1 MDFQALSTPFRASEG
16 PECPLGYRS
25 PLKIGMGFS
34 KLKTAA
40 LHLVKKLLTHIALD
54 AAFYKMSG
62 FDLCDQL
69 SSTPTADFLSLPRSS
84 VMLKDPLCTG
94 TSLASSSA
102 GREVLSK
109 AGARPLGQDADDQS
123 KRPNR
128 RAKLKASQAMRK
140 DGAAAA
146 VALRIL
152 ETCEAARSPSI
163 STTDLPHATTGFVG
177 RSDRADCKAFAS
189 GSHGLPTLIDNIT
202 QAECMRLLDPQ
213 CSQRALVDVHDR
225 VFAVKVKQPSEGW
238 AAIYTRAENAFAVI
252 AAYYALEPHRRGHFK
267 THTFGVAMGNGSTA
281 PHLLHQSDD
290 DIKLHARFVSEVESY
305 VAHFTGPYGAAPLP
319 IVSVTNLNSAS
330 AKLWMP
336 DLMQQYSELQLEL
349 LGINSMLTA
358 VFPGSPFNAC
368 TINMGPQTVC
378 LPHRDYWNLA
388 YGTCPIGVLGPFNH
402 RTGGQMILHEPKV
415 IIELRRG
422 DVMFIPSAAV
432 THENAPIAIDEQRYS
447 FTLYT
452 AGGLFRYV
460 WCGGLT
466 VKELTARDTEKHK
479 VYTSEGEG
487 RWADGWARYSSIDDL
502 IRRAKVR
509 K

>member
-1 MDFQALSTPFRASEG
+1 
-16 PECPLGYRS
+16 
-25 PLKIGMGFS
+25 
-34 KLKTAA
+34 
-40 LHLVKKLLTHIALD
+40 
-54 AAFYKMSG
+54 MSG

-84 VMLKDPLCTG
+84 VMLEDPLCTG
-94 TSLASSSA
+94 TPLASSSA

-109 AGARPLGQDADDQS
+109 AGARALVEEADDQT

-128 RAKLKASQAMRK
+128 RAKLKASRAMRK

-152 ETCEAARSPSI
+152 ETCDAARSPSI
-163 STTDLPHATTGFVG
+163 STTNLPHATTGFVG

-189 GSHGLPTLIDNIT
+189 GSHGLPTLVDKIT

-213 CSQRALVDVHDR
+213 CSQRVRHLVSNCGYKYIVNDIRWAYQIKILYPYTYSSARSVAQALVDVHDR
-225 VFAVKVKQPSEGW
+225 VFAVKVKQPSKGW

-267 THTFGVAMGNGSTA
+267 THTFGVAI
-281 PHLLHQSDD
+281 DD
-290 DIKLHARFVSEVESY
+290 EIKLHARFVSEVESY
-305 VAHFTGPYGAAPLP
+305 VAHFTGPYGATPLS
-319 IVSVTNLNSAS
+319 IVSITNLISAS

-349 LGINSMLTA
+349 LGINSMLAA

-402 RTGGQMILHEPKV
+402 RAGGQMILHEPKV
-415 IIELRRG
+415 IIELQRG

-432 THENAPIAIDEQRYS
+432 THENAPIAVDERRYS

-466 VKELTARDTEKHK
+466 VKELTARDAEKHK

-502 IRRAKVR
+502 IRRAKVC